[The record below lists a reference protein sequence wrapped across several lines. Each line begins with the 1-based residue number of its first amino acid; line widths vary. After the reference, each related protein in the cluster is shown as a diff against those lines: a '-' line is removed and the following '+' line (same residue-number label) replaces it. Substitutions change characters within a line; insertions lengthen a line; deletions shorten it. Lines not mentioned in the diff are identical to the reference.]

1 MDLAHGF
8 LAQHQ
13 QSLDELLATR
23 VHEQRRLI
31 AERRAE
37 ASDTSLVGAA
47 GEPGRAARLRWMPRG
62 WRHA

>member
-13 QSLDELLATR
+13 QTQEAIVATR
-23 VHEQRRLI
+23 AHEQRRLI

-37 ASDTSLVGAA
+37 ASDAGDAA
-47 GEPGRAARLRWMPRG
+47 GEPARLARTRWMPRG